1 MADRIIIHL
10 SDLHVTYHFD
20 NNGVPLKKVG
30 SNLST
35 DLALTDNS
43 RYAEQFC
50 KLIETEY
57 PNARKYLVITGD
69 IAEQGMLE
77 EYEAAS
83 LFLETLIT
91 RLKLERSDLLL
102 IPGDHDINRLNLQIA
117 HSKSDKSRHAF
128 EMNEAKFD
136 DFSKFY
142 FEVLKIPFA
151 FDNMVCNHLVLEPE
165 KLLLV
170 GLNSNAK
177 IGAHNGLGYIHIDKL
192 SIELAELEKK
202 FADYSKVAFVHHNL
216 DGQYEDKKSGQWDAA
231 NKVDLIQIFG
241 QYKFNAVFY
250 GNEHTPASNRENDL
264 VYISTGSFAKNDA
277 PNGFRVY
284 QVNTQNGGLSLI
296 NKRYSLINDNAKTA
310 PQWGSWSIL
319 NIRGANENLPEI
331 ELRKPLPVAAAA
343 PPEDIFGNT
352 EIVKEAGEEF
362 EEVST
367 IEESEANLQNE
378 KEAAI
383 VLRTPELNFENSY
396 SDKIFRIIKEKKLFL
411 SGHFHWSDSSK
422 AHNWINVP
430 VFLSDMDHLQLAQ
443 KAVFEVVTE
452 NDLKYDFV
460 LGLGIEGNILAT
472 YTALRSGTTYSYL
485 PYSYRYQDHAVYE
498 KNIHIENNGKYQN
511 ILVITDVINNGKT
524 VERLIDKETEFFK
537 DVKSI
542 NVVSLFYTGD
552 PQANPLNYDQNT
564 NVKNFYVT
572 HMKVE
577 KCPYDENFR
586 KTCMI
591 YREKMDCVHE
601 FYDANQGSN

>member
-10 SDLHVTYHFD
+10 SDLHVSYHFD

-35 DLALTDNS
+35 DLGLTDNDK
-43 RYAEQFC
+43 YAEQFC
-50 KLIETEY
+50 KMIEEEY
-57 PNARKYLVITGD
+57 PDAKKYLVITGD
-69 IAEQGMLE
+69 IADQAKQE
-77 EYEAAS
+77 EYQAAAI
-83 LFLETLIT
+83 FLETLIS
-91 RLKLERSDLLL
+91 RLKLESSDLLI

-117 HSKSDKSRHAF
+117 HLSSDKSRPAY
-128 EMNEAKFD
+128 EMNEAKFS

-142 FEVLKIPFA
+142 TEVLKVGFPV
-151 FDNMVCNHLVLEPE
+151 DNMVCHYLVLEAE

-170 GLNSNAK
+170 GLNSNAM
-177 IGAHNGLGYIHIDKL
+177 IGAHNGLGYIHTDRL
-192 SIELAELEKK
+192 SKELAELENK
-202 FADYSKVAFVHHNL
+202 FAEYSKVAFVHHNL
-216 DGQYEDKKSGQWDAA
+216 DGQYENKKSGQWDPG

-250 GNEHTPASNRENDL
+250 GNEHTPASNRENNL
-264 VYISTGSFAKNDA
+264 LYISTGSFAKNDA

-284 QVNTQNGGLSLI
+284 QIDAQNGGLCLI
-296 NKRYSLINDNAKTA
+296 NNRYSLINDNAKTA
-310 PQWGSWSIL
+310 PQWGSWSKVT
-319 NIRGANENLPEI
+319 IRGANENLPEI
-331 ELRKPLPVAAAA
+331 ELRKPLAIAAAA
-343 PPEDIFGNT
+343 PPQDIFGNSDL
-352 EIVKEAGEEF
+352 VKETVERI
-362 EEVST
+362 EEV
-367 IEESEANLQNE
+367 IDVEESQEGIAAE
-378 KEAAI
+378 KEAI
-383 VLRTPELNFENSY
+383 VAARVPELNFENSY
-396 SDKIFRIIKEKKLFL
+396 SDKIFHIIKEKKLFL

-443 KAVFEVVTE
+443 KAVYEVVIG

-498 KNIHIENNGKYQN
+498 KNIHLENNGKYSN

-524 VERLIDKETEFFK
+524 VERLIVAETDFFK

-552 PQANPLNYDQNT
+552 PATNPLNHDQNT
-564 NVKNFYVT
+564 NVRNFYVT

-591 YREKMDCVHE
+591 YREKLDCVHE
-601 FYDANQGSN
+601 FYDANKENN